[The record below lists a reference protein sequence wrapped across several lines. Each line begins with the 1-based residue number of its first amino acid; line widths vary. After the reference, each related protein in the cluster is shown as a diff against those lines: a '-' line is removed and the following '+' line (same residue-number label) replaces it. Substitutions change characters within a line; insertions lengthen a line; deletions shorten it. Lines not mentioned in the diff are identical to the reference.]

1 MIEQTLRRI
10 TKNRFSLRYTW
21 VIAEQADGMR
31 LVGRIPHGLALIE
44 EALALSANDEERWC
58 ISELLRIK
66 AGLLTAQGGT
76 DAVHEAEK
84 CLLEALDW
92 AHRQDTPSWELRAAI
107 SLHQLR
113 SSTGRRT
120 DHAEAVVR
128 AVYARFSQ
136 GFATSDLLEAAN
148 ILNTRPRTH

>member
-1 MIEQTLRRI
+1 
-10 TKNRFSLRYTW
+10 
-21 VIAEQADGMR
+21 
-31 LVGRIPHGLALIE
+31 LIE

-66 AGLLTAQGGT
+66 AGLLTAHGGT
-76 DAVHEAEK
+76 DAIHEAEK

-113 SSTGRRT
+113 SSITNNLGGKQ
-120 DHAEAVVR
+120 AVDL
-128 AVYARFSQ
+128 SQ
-136 GFATSDLLEAAN
+136 TC
-148 ILNTRPRTH
+148 